1 MTVNKGLKSLV
12 ESNPNFSNQA
22 LENAINDIIAVDEDD
37 GYLWIK
43 SQLDL
48 QTAIDN
54 NTVLTTSQKND
65 VKESINSAHPH
76 LNIGGFLTDMIR
88 HTRIILD
95 GSIIPGNPDVVT
107 GEDGQGTFSEILSL
121 VQGLQ
126 STITEQFGVD
136 PAEKN
141 RDINDHLGILNNM
154 FTETEDS
161 SAPVFTKLKDTM
173 TYLRNRGRV
182 LGGSNNF
189 PISSAQHRYYNTQ
202 LITLMTTFVAD
213 STDFQTTL
221 DNAVSLV
228 TASLDVIAT
237 RMGEEGFSQQVTDLV
252 AIRDEITT
260 QVQLEKSNIT
270 SLRTFTS
277 TLADNSTYIGLAD
290 NRKLRELMAK
300 VAQDSNWKN
309 YFETYEA
316 NQADLN
322 PIYTTD
328 TDSDKSAVIDRVLAD
343 SGLPDVTDAT
353 DLEAVANKAKRDTRI
368 DTENFDRFTV
378 EQQITKSCEQLG
390 ITTANRTIGTLSSVL
405 LRNMNQHDRD
415 EIARALDLNESA
427 STLS

>member
-43 SQLDL
+43 SQFDL

-173 TYLRNRGRV
+173 TNLRNRGRV

-277 TLADNSTYIGLAD
+277 TLADNSIYIGLAD

-353 DLEAVANKAKRDTRI
+353 DFEAVANKAKRDSRI
-368 DTENFDRFTV
+368 DTANFDRITV
-378 EQQITKSCEQLG
+378 EQQIIKSCEQLG
-390 ITTANRTIGTLSSVL
+390 ITTANRTIGSLSGTL

>member
-1 MTVNKGLKSLV
+1 
-12 ESNPNFSNQA
+12 
-22 LENAINDIIAVDEDD
+22 
-37 GYLWIK
+37 
-43 SQLDL
+43 
-48 QTAIDN
+48 
-54 NTVLTTSQKND
+54 
-65 VKESINSAHPH
+65 
-76 LNIGGFLTDMIR
+76 MIR
-88 HTRIILD
+88 HTRTILD

-161 SAPVFTKLKDTM
+161 TQPVFTRLKDTM
-173 TYLRNRGRV
+173 TYLRDQGRL

-202 LITLMTTFVAD
+202 LINLMATFVAD

-228 TASLDVIAT
+228 TSSLAVVST

-252 AIRDEITT
+252 AIRNEITT
-260 QVQLEKSNIT
+260 QVQLEISNNT

-277 TLADNSTYIGLAD
+277 TLADNSSYIGLAD
-290 NRKLRELMAK
+290 NPKLRKLMSK
-300 VAQDSNWKN
+300 VAQNSNWRN
-309 YFETYEA
+309 YFETYETEKA
-316 NQADLN
+316 NQN
-322 PIYTTD
+322 PIYTTG
-328 TDSDKSAVIDRVLAD
+328 TDSDKSAVIDQVLAV

-353 DLEAVANKAKRDTRI
+353 DLDAVAAKAQRDSRI
-368 DTENFDRFTV
+368 DTTNYDRYTA
-378 EQQITKSCEQLG
+378 EQKITKSCEQLG
-390 ITTANRTIGTLSSVL
+390 ITTSNRTIFALSNTLL
-405 LRNMNQHDRD
+405 NNMNQHDRD
-415 EIARALDLNESA
+415 EVARQLDLNESA
-427 STLS
+427 NTLS